1 MNRLDGK
8 IALISGAARGIG
20 AETARLMV
28 ETGARVI
35 IGDILDDRG
44 RETVR
49 QIGGGAS
56 AAVFQHLDVTSRHV
70 VPRVPWIQ
78 QPDRVSEETGRQ
90 HHCDFGAIR

>member
-8 IALISGAARGIG
+8 IALISGAACGIG

-28 ETGARVI
+28 EAGARVI

-49 QIGGGAS
+49 QIGGGDS
-56 AAVFQHLDVTSRHV
+56 VAVFQHLDVTMAPLRL
-70 VPRVPWIQ
+70 R
-78 QPDRVSEETGRQ
+78 
-90 HHCDFGAIR
+90 AIRRGWRPRYPSRGTCRHC